1 MGKRLATMLA
11 CVFAAVLFTV
21 PVPAQ
26 AATPTEI
33 LVGGQDI
40 LTVPDHTIV
49 CGQGQAT
56 YDKATNT
63 LTLENV
69 KINYQQDETDNTK
82 GAIRFDGDLNIELVG
97 KNSITSATCG
107 IMSAGAG
114 SLTITGEADDS
125 LTVDAVYFGIGSN
138 DGARNVTISGA
149 YVDVDVDL
157 RDPFIGTGIQAG
169 GQLSIVDGAT
179 VDVSGSTSETLPVV
193 GNGGVSIVGSNVSAR
208 VLADGAYGSGVIV
221 SDDDVVIDGSKV
233 EVSTTATYNFGIR
246 AGNDLTPSEGT
257 IHIKN
262 NSRVNATSGD
272 GMALFTMLG
281 DIQIEDSNVTATSS
295 GHDAVYAIGDILIA
309 GASDVTASG
318 PYPALVATGSI
329 ALDPQ
334 DAHIDVWSGDAEEDA
349 DKIVGSPFTEKVT
362 LGTSSGNYFHCAPHI
377 HEFTEQIVDD
387 AHLASGATCTEAAS
401 YYLSCS
407 CGEMG
412 TDTFSIGDSLGH
424 DWGEPAWS
432 WSDDYTEFVATF
444 TCANDP
450 AHTEVLTARPTATVQ
465 VEPTCTEPGTMLY
478 SATVELGGERYEATA
493 TAEIPATGHDFVDGV
508 CTVCGAE
515 DPDYVKPGKPEPAIP
530 ATGDMTT
537 LFSAAPAL
545 VGATALAAGTVLR
558 RRR

>member
-1 MGKRLATMLA
+1 MRKRLAALLA
-11 CVFAAVLFTV
+11 CAFTAVLFTV

-125 LTVDAVYFGIGSN
+125 LTVDAVYFGIGSA

-157 RDPFIGTGIQAG
+157 RSPFIGTGIQAG

-221 SDDDVVIDGSKV
+221 SDGDVVIDGSKV

-246 AGNDLTPSEGT
+246 AGNDLTSSEGT

-295 GHDAVYAIGDILIA
+295 GHDAVYATGDILIA

-329 ALDPQ
+329 VLDPQ
-334 DAHIDVWSGDAEEDA
+334 DALLDVWSGYVEEGA
-349 DKIVGSPFTEKVT
+349 GKIAGSPFTQRVT
-362 LGTSSGNYFHCAPHI
+362 LGTSSGNYFHCAPHA
-377 HEFTEQIVDD
+377 HEFTEQIADD

-412 TDTFSIGDSLGH
+412 TDTFSSGDSLGH

-432 WSDDYTEFVATF
+432 WNDDHTEFVATF

-450 AHTEVLTARPTATVQ
+450 AHTEELTAKPTASVQ
-465 VEPTCTEPGTMLY
+465 AEPTCTEPGTMLY

-493 TAEIPATGHDFVDGV
+493 AAEIPATGHAYKDGV
-508 CTVCGAE
+508 CAVCGAE
-515 DPDYVKPGKPEPAIP
+515 DPDYVEPEKDGSSIP
-530 ATGDMTT
+530 ATGDATAF
-537 LFSAAPAL
+537 FSAVPAL
-545 VGATALAAGTVLR
+545 AGATAVAAGAVLR